1 GWSLDELA
9 DRTMPT
15 AGFDDDGTLELN
27 FGPRQFVARVNSDLE
42 AVLTDSAGKVLKNL
56 PDPRQDDDA
65 ELAKAAKASFSAAKK
80 ELKKFAGMQTTRL
93 YEAMCTERTW
103 TVADWRTYLMG
114 HPLLKFLCQR
124 LVWAAYDG
132 DKIKATFRP
141 LDDGTLTDSDDNEIA
156 LAEGATIRIAHGC
169 QLPDAAAGKWK

>member
-1 GWSLDELA
+1 MLSAVDRPSAIQYLLSIANRFRTKGIREEAEKYVNVLAERKGWSLDELA

-27 FGPRQFVARVNSDLE
+27 FGPRQFTARVNSELE
-42 AVLTDSAGKVLKNL
+42 AVLTDSAGKVLKTL
-56 PDPRQDDDA
+56 PAPRQDDDA
-65 ELAKAAKASFSAAKK
+65 GVAKPAKAAFSAAKK

-124 LVWAAYDG
+124 LVWAA
-132 DKIKATFRP
+132 
-141 LDDGTLTDSDDNEIA
+141 S
-156 LAEGATIRIAHGC
+156 
-169 QLPDAAAGKWK
+169 